1 MIQGELGAWL
11 VHWVL
16 EIRYV
21 VHNIRCLVL
30 GKLYWYLVYFILYLL
45 LAVLYIVLGTGTW

>member
-1 MIQGELGAWL
+1 MMQGELGAWL